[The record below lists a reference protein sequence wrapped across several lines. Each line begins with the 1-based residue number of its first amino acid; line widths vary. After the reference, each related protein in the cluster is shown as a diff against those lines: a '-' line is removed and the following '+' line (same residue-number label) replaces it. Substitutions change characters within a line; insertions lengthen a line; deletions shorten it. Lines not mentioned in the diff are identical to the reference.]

1 MKILTIILFST
12 AFIFCSR
19 AQNNDI
25 VISLKPVN
33 GYGEFTPGRMIIFP
47 ENDSIQYRGV
57 PNNIREF
64 VVRSMSLQNVLS
76 YWNLYKKGK
85 IDKER
90 FLKISTELNIDTSKL
105 TEAPVDYQVIILT
118 GTNQKG
124 NRIII
129 VDSDNNE
136 DFSNDKI
143 LEFEYP
149 ISIEK
154 QKAIENSLQSILTHY
169 EYYFEDKIIKKQISL
184 KPSPYRGS
192 LGLNYNTTNEIERK
206 YDLFVSVPEY
216 RKGEI
221 NLNNTNYEVFVS
233 NGFTSQSFTN
243 RKTSIFFSI
252 KNGKQVSE
260 LKGDIPYLIGDIMN
274 ANGMDYLIESISIWG
289 DTLRLK
295 YVGQNVYPAG
305 ITEGYFIPKFNAKKL
320 DNSVFSLE
328 QYPGKFVL
336 IDFWGTWCK
345 PCIEFIP
352 ELKEINAE
360 FKDKNFVLVSVAY
373 DNDSKKVVDFV
384 KKEQMDWVQVYVD
397 QKTPDNNSLVEKL
410 KISIY
415 PTTILIAP
423 DGKIIT
429 RNKPINELK
438 EILKKAL

>member
-1 MKILTIILFST
+1 
-12 AFIFCSR
+12 
-19 AQNNDI
+19 
-25 VISLKPVN
+25 
-33 GYGEFTPGRMIIFP
+33 
-47 ENDSIQYRGV
+47 
-57 PNNIREF
+57 
-64 VVRSMSLQNVLS
+64 MSLQNTLS

-90 FLKISTELNIDTSKL
+90 FLKISTELSIDTSKL
-105 TEAPVDYQVIILT
+105 TEVPVDYQVILLT

-129 VDSDNNE
+129 IDSDNNE

-154 QKAIENSLQSILTHY
+154 QKAIENSLQSILTQY
-169 EYYFEDKIIKKQISL
+169 EYYFEGKIIKKQINL

-192 LGLNYNTTNEIERK
+192 LGLNYNTTNEIEKK

-221 NLNNTNYEVFVS
+221 NINNTNYEVFVS
-233 NGFTSQSFTN
+233 NGFTSQSFAS

-260 LKGDIPYLIGDIMN
+260 LKGDIPYQIGDVMN

-320 DNSVFSLE
+320 DNSVFSLD
-328 QYPGKFVL
+328 QYRGKFVL

-352 ELKEINAE
+352 ELKEINAA
-360 FKDKNFVLVSVAY
+360 FKDKNFVLISVAY

-384 KKEQMDWVQVYVD
+384 KKEQMDWVHVYVD
-397 QKTPDNNSLVEKL
+397 QKNRDNNSLIEKL
-410 KISIY
+410 KISVY